1 VTTRSF
7 GFNTSSTKRS
17 SRVPGGVF
25 YDSINSNTIK
35 NAEINEINVMA
46 DNYYKNKVREIK
58 HKKRNS
64 DLIRKK
70 VVI

>member
-1 VTTRSF
+1 M
-7 GFNTSSTKRS
+7 
-17 SRVPGGVF
+17 PGGVF

-35 NAEINEINVMA
+35 NAEINENTVMA